1 MARAKRKKSG
11 ATFGSR
17 TDVGCVREHN
27 EDSLAVALP
36 LYVVCDGMGG
46 HAAGEVASE
55 IAVDVIC
62 DRAPAHPD
70 ASALGQAVE
79 EANLAIIRA
88 AREGVGRAGMG
99 CTCTAA
105 MLEKD
110 KLVIAQV
117 GDSRAYLLHKGQM
130 QQLTRDHSLV
140 ADLIE
145 AGQITEAEARV
156 HPQRSVITRA
166 LGSDPRTQPDFFEI
180 TVEAGDRLLLC
191 SDGLSTMLEDDQIAK
206 ILANHSEP
214 QRCAAQ
220 LVNEA
225 VGRGG
230 YDNVTVIVVDVTG
243 LAEQHRRKLT
253 RKSRATA
260 IMLALLLVAI
270 IAGCAYGFNYPGVQ
284 RRLSGGSGWE
294 GRRVPGRSR
303 RPVRAIF
310 QSPRSRDRRGVRRF
324 ATGHRQSPARGGHQ
338 GGFFGAANSL
348 VAEYEKEIADRK
360 AAEEEAARAAAEA
373 NQPAEP
379 AKGAEGAGGSTVG
392 GEQGGTDSQGTE
404 PSAGWALVPA
414 RLARARATPA
424 LARTAHG
431 RAAARE
437 EPTDDPAQHRAD
449 VLLIASPIVIVLFAM
464 MVVTGGQ
471 ELSFNTLGVPLGIFA
486 AFLVAHIAVRLLA
499 PRPTQ
504 LFCPFRSRCRASA
517 SPSLPALC
525 PIWP

>member
-1 MARAKRKKSG
+1 M
-11 ATFGSR
+11 
-17 TDVGCVREHN
+17 
-27 EDSLAVALP
+27 
-36 LYVVCDGMGG
+36 
-46 HAAGEVASE
+46 
-55 IAVDVIC
+55 
-62 DRAPAHPD
+62 
-70 ASALGQAVE
+70 E

-166 LGSDPRTQPDFFEI
+166 LGSDPRTQPDLFEI

-270 IAGCAYGFNYPGVQ
+270 IAGCAYGFNYLASNAAYLVAQDGKVAVYQ
-284 RRLSGGSGWE
+284 G
-294 GRRVPGRSR
+294 VPGDLFGLSFNHLDRVTDVALDDLQPAPPIACARRASRWILWKPPTASSRNTRRRSPTA
-303 RPVRAIF
+303 RPLKRKRPGLRPRPTSR
-310 QSPRSRDRRGVRRF
+310 QSPRRVRKVLAAARSGASRV
-324 ATGHRQSPARGGHQ
+324 ART
-338 GGFFGAANSL
+338 
-348 VAEYEKEIADRK
+348 RK
-360 AAEEEAARAAAEA
+360 ALSPR
-373 NQPAEP
+373 P
-379 AKGAEGAGGSTVG
+379 V
-392 GEQGGTDSQGTE
+392 
-404 PSAGWALVPA
+404 LVPA

-424 LARTAHG
+424 LARTA
-431 RAAARE
+431 AR
-437 EPTDDPAQHRAD
+437 P
-449 VLLIASPIVIVLFAM
+449 
-464 MVVTGGQ
+464 GG
-471 ELSFNTLGVPLGIFA
+471 SSGGTN
-486 AFLVAHIAVRLLA
+486 R
-499 PRPTQ
+499 
-504 LFCPFRSRCRASA
+504 
-517 SPSLPALC
+517 
-525 PIWP
+525 

>member
-27 EDSLAVALP
+27 EDSLAVAPP

-166 LGSDPRTQPDFFEI
+166 LGSDPRTQPDLFEI

-270 IAGCAYGFNYPGVQ
+270 IAGCAYGFNYLASNAAYLVAQDGKVAVYQGVPGDIFGFSFNHLDRVTDVALDDLQ
-284 RRLSGGSGWE
+284 PGTANRLSEE
-294 GRRVPGRSR
+294 GIKVDSLE
-303 RPVRAIF
+303 
-310 QSPRSRDRRGVRRF
+310 
-324 ATGHRQSPARGGHQ
+324 
-338 GGFFGAANSL
+338 AANSL
-348 VAEYEKEIADRK
+348 VAEDE
-360 AAEEEAARAAAEA
+360 
-373 NQPAEP
+373 
-379 AKGAEGAGGSTVG
+379 
-392 GEQGGTDSQGTE
+392 
-404 PSAGWALVPA
+404 
-414 RLARARATPA
+414 
-424 LARTAHG
+424 
-431 RAAARE
+431 
-437 EPTDDPAQHRAD
+437 
-449 VLLIASPIVIVLFAM
+449 
-464 MVVTGGQ
+464 
-471 ELSFNTLGVPLGIFA
+471 
-486 AFLVAHIAVRLLA
+486 
-499 PRPTQ
+499 
-504 LFCPFRSRCRASA
+504 
-517 SPSLPALC
+517 
-525 PIWP
+525 